1 MPALV
6 WRTRPA
12 RSISRC
18 ETICASEGFS
28 FMVGRKY
35 WLIRMAADCRERT
48 LQRQTGA
55 QSRWFCTGACP
66 HTAAIDGGRPRMLE
80 QLFKLSEN
88 KTSVRTEIVAGIT
101 TFLTMA
107 YIIFVNPDILSKAGM
122 PFGAVFTATCVAA
135 AIGCLL
141 MAFVANYPIALA
153 PGMGLNAYFAFGV
166 VGGMKFSWQVALGC
180 VFISGII
187 FFIISVL
194 PIREWIVNAIPKS
207 LKMAIA
213 AGIGLFLAL
222 IALKNAGVVIGN
234 PATLV
239 THGELNTFPVV
250 MATLGFVLIVAL
262 EYRRVMGGVI
272 IGILAVTIVAIA
284 LGKQKFGGVFDV
296 PPSIAPVF
304 LQMDLVGA
312 FHVGLVTVVFAFLF
326 VDLFDNT
333 GTLIALA
340 HRGGFMRPDGTV
352 PRLHRA
358 LMADSAAA
366 MVGAAVG
373 TSTTTSYIESAS
385 GINEGGRTGLTALTV
400 AVLFLLALFVA
411 PLAGSIPAYATAPA
425 LLYVACLMTRGLVE
439 IEWDDITEAA
449 PAVITAIAMPFTFS
463 IAEGIAFGFIAYTVI
478 KLVAGK
484 VAEIHPAVG
493 ILAVLFVIKYV
504 VIG

>member
-1 MPALV
+1 
-6 WRTRPA
+6 
-12 RSISRC
+12 
-18 ETICASEGFS
+18 
-28 FMVGRKY
+28 
-35 WLIRMAADCRERT
+35 
-48 LQRQTGA
+48 
-55 QSRWFCTGACP
+55 
-66 HTAAIDGGRPRMLE
+66 MLE

-88 KTSVRTEIVAGIT
+88 KTNVRTEVVAGIT

-107 YIIFVNPDILSKAGM
+107 YIIFVNPNILSKAGM
-122 PFGAVFTATCVAA
+122 PFGPVFTATCLAA
-135 AIGCLL
+135 AVGTLL
-141 MAFVANYPIALA
+141 MAFLSNYPIALA
-153 PGMGLNAYFAFGV
+153 PGMGLNAYFAFVV
-166 VGGMKFSWQVALGC
+166 VGVMKYSWQVALGC

-222 IALKNAGVVIGN
+222 IALENASIVVSN

-239 THGELNTFPVV
+239 THGNLTTWPVV

-262 EYRRVMGGVI
+262 EHRRVMGGVI
-272 IGILAVTIVAIA
+272 IGILVVTIVSIIF
-284 LGKQKFGGVFDV
+284 GHQKFGGVFDM
-296 PPSIAPVF
+296 PPSVAPVF
-304 LQMDLVGA
+304 LQMDLAGA
-312 FHVGLVTVVFAFLF
+312 MKAGLLVVVFAFLF

-358 LMADSAAA
+358 LMADSSAA
-366 MVGAAVG
+366 MIGAAIG

-385 GINEGGRTGLTALTV
+385 GIAAGGRTGLTAVTV
-400 AVLFLLALFVA
+400 AVLFLLALFIS

-425 LLYVACLMTRGLVE
+425 LLYVACLMMRGLVE

-449 PAVITAIAMPFTFS
+449 PAVVTAIAMPFTFS
-463 IAEGIAFGFIAYTVI
+463 IAEGISFGFISYVLI
-478 KLVAGK
+478 KLLSGRWK
-484 VAEIHPAVG
+484 DIHPAVG

-504 VIG
+504 VIS

>member
-1 MPALV
+1 
-6 WRTRPA
+6 
-12 RSISRC
+12 
-18 ETICASEGFS
+18 
-28 FMVGRKY
+28 
-35 WLIRMAADCRERT
+35 
-48 LQRQTGA
+48 
-55 QSRWFCTGACP
+55 
-66 HTAAIDGGRPRMLE
+66 MLE

-88 KTSVRTEIVAGIT
+88 KTTVRTEIVAGIT

-122 PFGAVFTATCVAA
+122 PFGAVFAATCVAA

-141 MAFVANYPIALA
+141 MAFLANYPIALA
-153 PGMGLNAYFAFGV
+153 PGMGLNAYFAFVV
-166 VGGMKFSWQVALGC
+166 VGHMKYSWQVALGC
-180 VFISGII
+180 VFLSGIL

-194 PIREWIVNAIPKS
+194 PIREWIVNAIPRS

-222 IALKNAGVVIGN
+222 IALKNAGVVVAN
-234 PATLV
+234 PATMV
-239 THGELNTFPVV
+239 AHGDLASWPVL
-250 MATLGFVLIVAL
+250 MATLGFALIVAL
-262 EYRRVMGGVI
+262 EYRKVLGGVI
-272 IGILAVTIVAIA
+272 IGILAVTIVSIIA
-284 LGKQKFGGVFDV
+284 GHQKFGGIVDM

-304 LQMDLVGA
+304 LQMDLGGA
-312 FHVGLVTVVFAFLF
+312 LGVGLVTVVFAFLF

-352 PRLHRA
+352 PRLNRA
-358 LMADSAAA
+358 LISDSAAA
-366 MVGAAVG
+366 MIGAAVG

-385 GINEGGRTGLTALTV
+385 GINAGGRTGLTALTV
-400 AVLFLLALFVA
+400 AVLFLLALFFA
-411 PLAGSIPAYATAPA
+411 PLAGSIPSYATAPA

-439 IEWDDITEAA
+439 VEWNDITESA

-463 IAEGIAFGFIAYTVI
+463 IAEGIAFGFISYAGI

-484 VAEIHPAVG
+484 FADIHPAVA

-504 VIG
+504 VMP

>member
-1 MPALV
+1 
-6 WRTRPA
+6 
-12 RSISRC
+12 
-18 ETICASEGFS
+18 
-28 FMVGRKY
+28 
-35 WLIRMAADCRERT
+35 
-48 LQRQTGA
+48 
-55 QSRWFCTGACP
+55 
-66 HTAAIDGGRPRMLE
+66 MLE
-80 QLFKLSEN
+80 QVFKLSEN
-88 KTSVRTEIVAGIT
+88 RTNVRTEIVAGIT

-107 YIIFVNPDILSKAGM
+107 YIIFVNPAILTAAKM

-135 AIGCLL
+135 AIGCML
-141 MAFVANYPIALA
+141 MAFLANYPIALA

-166 VGGMKFSWQVALGC
+166 VGGMGHSWQVALGC
-180 VFISGII
+180 VFISGVI

-222 IALKNAGVVIGN
+222 IALKNAGIVVAN
-234 PATLV
+234 PETLV
-239 THGELNTFPVV
+239 THGKLVSWPVL
-250 MATLGFVLIVAL
+250 MATLGFALIVAL

-272 IGILAVTIVAIA
+272 IGILAVTVVSILA
-284 LGKQKFGGVFDV
+284 GQQKFEGIFDL

-304 LQMDLVGA
+304 LQMDLAGA
-312 FHVGLVTVVFAFLF
+312 FQVGLVTVVFAFLF

-352 PRLHRA
+352 PRLRGA
-358 LMADSAAA
+358 LISDSAAA
-366 MVGAAVG
+366 MIGAAVG

-385 GINEGGRTGLTALTV
+385 GINAGGRTGLTAATV
-400 AVLFLLALFVA
+400 GILFLLALFVA

-425 LLYVACLMTRGLVE
+425 LLYVACLMARGLTEVD
-439 IEWDDITEAA
+439 WNDITEAA

-463 IAEGIAFGFIAYTVI
+463 IADGIAFGFISY
-478 KLVAGK
+478 AGIK
-484 VAEIHPAVG
+484 VAAGRYADVHPAVA

>member
-1 MPALV
+1 
-6 WRTRPA
+6 
-12 RSISRC
+12 
-18 ETICASEGFS
+18 
-28 FMVGRKY
+28 
-35 WLIRMAADCRERT
+35 
-48 LQRQTGA
+48 
-55 QSRWFCTGACP
+55 
-66 HTAAIDGGRPRMLE
+66 MLE

-107 YIIFVNPDILSKAGM
+107 YIIFVNPSILSKAGM
-122 PFGAVFTATCVAA
+122 PFGAVFAATCLAA
-135 AIGCLL
+135 AVGTLL
-141 MAFVANYPIALA
+141 MAFLANYPIALA
-153 PGMGLNAYFAFGV
+153 PGMGLNAYFAFVV
-166 VGGMKFSWQVALGC
+166 VGVMKYSWQVALGC

-222 IALKNAGVVIGN
+222 IALENAGVVVAN

-239 THGELNTFPVV
+239 THGDLKTWPVL
-250 MATLGFVLIVAL
+250 MATLGFALIVAL
-262 EYRRVMGGVI
+262 EYRRVIGGVI
-272 IGILAVTIVAIA
+272 IGILVVTIVSIIF
-284 LGKQKFGGVFDV
+284 GHQKFGGVFDM
-296 PPSIAPVF
+296 PPSVAPVL
-304 LQMDLVGA
+304 LQMDLAGA
-312 FHVGLVTVVFAFLF
+312 FKVGLVTVVFAFLF

-340 HRGGFMRPDGTV
+340 HRGGFMKPDGTV

-358 LMADSAAA
+358 LMADSGAA
-366 MVGAAVG
+366 MIGAAIG

-385 GINEGGRTGLTALTV
+385 GIAAGGRTGLTALTV
-400 AVLFLLALFVA
+400 AVLFLLALFIA

-425 LLYVACLMTRGLVE
+425 LLYVACLMARGLVE

-463 IAEGIAFGFIAYTVI
+463 IAEGIAFGFISYAGI
-478 KLVAGK
+478 KLVAGRWSD
-484 VAEIHPAVG
+484 IHPAVG
-493 ILAVLFVIKYV
+493 VLAVLFVIKYL
-504 VIG
+504 VI